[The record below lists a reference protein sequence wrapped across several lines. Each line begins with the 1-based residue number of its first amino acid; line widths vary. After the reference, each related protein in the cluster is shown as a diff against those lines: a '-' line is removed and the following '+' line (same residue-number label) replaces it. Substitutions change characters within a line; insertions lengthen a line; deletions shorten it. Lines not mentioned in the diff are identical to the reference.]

1 MLDNVGLYQDGID
14 TIGNTSQAAS
24 THTSTFER
32 STSIKA
38 PLSSHLDFN
47 NSVWNLNR
55 RIWGADGRPDDG
67 NTPRSMGLSHVA
79 CAEIDNMTATPARQS
94 SSGSTKPVT
103 KSQSTPLSVVA
114 NPPQGMAVSDAL
126 WASPNSSMDNKRL
139 QLPSPTKQRQSDWLH
154 EHGRFD
160 SENASLLAGSAP
172 EYPYKNGRGPQT
184 GFAAA
189 RRPPNAQVGGSE
201 ATSYFGV
208 TTAAGAP
215 PSRFAASTNNGV
227 TPRYRNHGTAYN
239 DSIERAEHHF
249 QDHHTGSSDS
259 TRISPT
265 SRAFGPG
272 IGSRSAMVSPT
283 ATRSIQPGHSNNASE
298 QPRWTSNSAMNDLVD
313 PFNNMYFKPRAEST
327 EKRHINAQRQQA
339 STAMFDPNSG
349 FMPYLS
355 HEGLD
360 MSDLARSGM
369 GPAVRINDVD
379 SSWNLIDPESQSSY
393 PIDWR
398 PDFHSPYHSA
408 NATPPTGPDSI
419 RSADGS
425 GISSRTSHHD
435 NALMDRK
442 LKSLDTYQQQPYLSQ
457 NNFLPLHMSSLEM
470 QPGSVRMNP
479 LAAPYTTQGYST
491 YDGFLTSSRFPSRE
505 LEQTQVI
512 RSPLLEEFRMNNKT
526 NKRYELRDIF
536 DHIVEFSGD
545 QHGSRFIQMKLETAN
560 SDEKDQVFKEIQPN
574 SLQLMTDVFG
584 NYVIQ
589 KMFEHGNQSQKKV
602 LANNMKGHVLNLSL
616 QMYGCRVV
624 QKALEHVLTDQQAS
638 MVREL
643 DGPNKQIVKVIRDQ
657 NGNHVVQKAI
667 ERVPAEYI
675 QFIVEAHKGEVVK
688 LATHTYGCRVIQR
701 ILEHCQPLTKRI
713 ILDELHGCVAPLITD
728 SFGNYVV
735 QHVIQNGEPDDRRR
749 VVAIVQQQLLIFSK
763 HKFASNVVEKCI
775 EFADDD
781 QRGDVMRRLI
791 GHTDQGQTPV
801 LGLLRDQYGN
811 YVIREYVPAHNG
823 RS

>member
-1 MLDNVGLYQDGID
+1 MLDNVGLYEDGVA
-14 TIGNTSQAAS
+14 TIGNTSQAPNS
-24 THTSTFER
+24 HTSTFER
-32 STSIKA
+32 SSSIKA

-47 NSVWNLNR
+47 NNVWNLNR

-67 NTPRSMGLSHVA
+67 NTPRGMGLPYTA
-79 CAEIDNMTATPARQS
+79 CAEVDNMTATPARQS
-94 SSGSTKPVT
+94 SSGSAKPVT

-126 WASPNSSMDNKRL
+126 WASTNSSMDNKRL

-172 EYPYKNGRGPQT
+172 EYPYQNGRGPQT

-201 ATSYFGV
+201 AHSYFGV
-208 TTAAGAP
+208 TTAAGAI
-215 PSRFAASTNNGV
+215 PSRFAASTKNGV

-239 DSIERAEHHF
+239 DSIERAERRF
-249 QDHHTGSSDS
+249 QDHHSGSSES

-265 SRAFGPG
+265 SRAFGM
-272 IGSRSAMVSPT
+272 GSRSAMVSPT
-283 ATRSIQPGHSNNASE
+283 ATRFSQSGHSNNTSE
-298 QPRWTSNSAMNDLVD
+298 QSRWTSNSAMDDLVD
-313 PFNNMYFKPRAEST
+313 PFNNMSFKPRAEST
-327 EKRHINAQRQQA
+327 EKRQMNAQRQQA
-339 STAMFDPNSG
+339 STAMLDPNGS

-379 SSWNLIDPESQSSY
+379 SSWNLIDPEFQSSY

-408 NATPPTGPDSI
+408 NATPPTGPDST

-442 LKSLDTYQQQPYLSQ
+442 LKSLDTYQQQPYFSQ
-457 NNFLPLHMSSLEM
+457 SNFLPLHMSSLEM

-505 LEQTQVI
+505 LEQSQVI

-775 EFADDD
+775 EFANDD
-781 QRGDVMRRLI
+781 QRADIMRRLI

-811 YVIREYVPAHNG
+811 YVIREYIPAHNG

>member
-1 MLDNVGLYQDGID
+1 MDSVGLVQTDID
-14 TIGNTSQAAS
+14 TVANMIQAPS
-24 THTSTFER
+24 PHTSTFDR
-32 STSIKA
+32 SSNIKA
-38 PLSSHLDFN
+38 PLSSHFDFS
-47 NSVWNLNR
+47 NSVWNVNR
-55 RIWGADGRPDDG
+55 RIWGANSSP
-67 NTPRSMGLSHVA
+67 A
-79 CAEIDNMTATPARQS
+79 DNNPHGGSRLPYTARTDVDMLTATPARQN
-94 SSGSTKPVT
+94 SSGSAKSTKP
-103 KSQSTPLSVVA
+103 QSMPLGVVE
-114 NPPQGMAVSDAL
+114 NPPQGTAVSDTL
-126 WASPNSSMDNKRL
+126 WAPSDSLTNNKQP
-139 QLPSPTKQRQSDWLH
+139 QLPSPTKQRQSRWYY
-154 EHGRFD
+154 EHSDLDF
-160 SENASLLAGSAP
+160 ENASLLVGSAP
-172 EYPYKNGRGPQT
+172 DYSRNDARWPQS
-184 GFAAA
+184 GFGAA
-189 RRPPNAQVGGSE
+189 RRPQNAQSGPSE
-201 ATSYFGV
+201 ATPYFGV
-208 TTAAGAP
+208 ATTAGGP
-215 PSRFAASTNNGV
+215 LSRLAASTNHG
-227 TPRYRNHGTAYN
+227 TTAKYSNHGTAYN
-239 DSIERAEHHF
+239 YSTEPVGYRF
-249 QDHHTGSSDS
+249 QNQQSGSSGS
-259 TRISPT
+259 TRISQTSWTFGSGVGPT
-265 SRAFGPG
+265 SNT
-272 IGSRSAMVSPT
+272 VSPT
-283 ATRSIQPGHSNNASE
+283 ATRFSQSEYGNDISE
-298 QPRWTSNSAMNDLVD
+298 QQRWMSNSAMNDLVD
-313 PFNNMYFKPRAEST
+313 PFDNMSFKPRAEST
-327 EKRHINAQRQQA
+327 EKRQRMNAQRQQA
-339 STAMFDPNSG
+339 SIQVFDPNGDS
-349 FMPYLS
+349 MPYAS

-360 MSDLARSGM
+360 TADLARSGT

-379 SSWNLIDPESQSSY
+379 SNWNLIDQEFQSSY
-393 PIDWR
+393 PGEWR

-419 RSADGS
+419 RSAGGS

-435 NALMDRK
+435 NVLMDRK
-442 LKSLDTYQQQPYLSQ
+442 FKSLDAHQQHAYLSQ
-457 NNFLPLHMSSLEM
+457 CNFMPLHMPNLEI
-470 QPGSVRMNP
+470 QPASMRMNP

-491 YDGFLTSSRFPSRE
+491 YEGLLTSSRFPSRE
-505 LEQTQVI
+505 IEQSQVT

-536 DHIVEFSGD
+536 NHIVEFSGD

-624 QKALEHVLTDQQAS
+624 QKALEHVLVDQQAS

-667 ERVPAEYI
+667 ERVPAEHI
-675 QFIVEAHKGEVVK
+675 QYIVEAHKGEVVK

-781 QRGDVMRRLI
+781 QRGYIMRRLT
-791 GHTDQGQTPV
+791 GHTDQGQTLV

-811 YVIREYVPAHNG
+811 YVIREYAPF
-823 RS
+823 